1 MVNTF
6 IKTES
11 FDHMNKIEWHT
22 LVSIPT
28 QILEEV
34 HQMYK
39 LIEMNKWEQNEQ
51 KLNIVSMYV
60 EHVWEI
66 VSWVLHKHYLSHWT
80 NDVLK

>member
-1 MVNTF
+1 
-6 IKTES
+6 
-11 FDHMNKIEWHT
+11 MNKIEWHT

-39 LIEMNKWEQNEQ
+39 LQEMNKWEWNER
-51 KLNIVSMYV
+51 KLSIVAMYT

-66 VSWVLHKHYLSHWT
+66 VSWVLHKHYLT
-80 NDVLK
+80 NGTKDII

>member
-1 MVNTF
+1 
-6 IKTES
+6 
-11 FDHMNKIEWHT
+11 MNKIEWHT

-39 LIEMNKWEQNEQ
+39 LQEMNHWEWNER

-66 VSWVLHKHYLSHWT
+66 VSAVLHKHYLHFGIK
-80 NDVLK
+80 DII